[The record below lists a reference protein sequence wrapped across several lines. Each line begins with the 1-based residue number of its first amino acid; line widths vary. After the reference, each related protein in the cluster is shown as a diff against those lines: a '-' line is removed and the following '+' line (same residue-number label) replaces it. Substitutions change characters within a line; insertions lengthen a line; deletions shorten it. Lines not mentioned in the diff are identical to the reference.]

1 MSEEI
6 LKALMQLFAI
16 ISRPESDASE
26 RRLVVE
32 SFLNRQLN
40 QELVT
45 VYLDVF
51 DEYYRQVMDEDAKVT
66 KKERLLAKR
75 SVRVLKICAA
85 INEELAQPQKIIV
98 LFQLLEF
105 IKSET
110 HSVTGQEM
118 EFIITVAD
126 SFNIPDDDFD
136 LTRSFIFSD
145 GELEDKS
152 EYLIVDSIRE

>member
-16 ISRPESDASE
+16 ISRPESNAAE
-26 RRLVVE
+26 RRFVVE
-32 SFLNRQLN
+32 SFLTRQLN
-40 QELVT
+40 QELVA

-51 DEYYRQVMDEDAKVT
+51 DGFFHQVMEEDAKVA

-75 SVRVLKICAA
+75 SVRVLKICTE

-110 HSVTGQEM
+110 RRPPTRRWNLLHRWPTPSTFQM
-118 EFIITVAD
+118 KITA
-126 SFNIPDDDFD
+126 
-136 LTRSFIFSD
+136 
-145 GELEDKS
+145 
-152 EYLIVDSIRE
+152 